1 MFCKWKY
8 TSFIIELNDDWY
20 YKGKVHDSI
29 TRIASDAKRFDSKKS
44 AKEFIKDHKNKDDER
59 FKFAKVRK
67 YIKMVK

>member
-8 TSFIIELNDDWY
+8 TCFIIELNYDWY
-20 YKGKVHDSI
+20 YKGSVPDNI
-29 TRIASDAKRFDSKKS
+29 TTRIASDAKRFGSRKS
-44 AKEFIKDHKNKDDER
+44 AKEFIKSHKDDDR

>member
-8 TSFIIELNDDWY
+8 TCFIIELNYDWY
-20 YKGKVHDSI
+20 YKGSVPDNI
-29 TRIASDAKRFDSKKS
+29 TTRIASDAKRFDSRKS
-44 AKEFIKDHKNKDDER
+44 AKVFIKSHKDDDR